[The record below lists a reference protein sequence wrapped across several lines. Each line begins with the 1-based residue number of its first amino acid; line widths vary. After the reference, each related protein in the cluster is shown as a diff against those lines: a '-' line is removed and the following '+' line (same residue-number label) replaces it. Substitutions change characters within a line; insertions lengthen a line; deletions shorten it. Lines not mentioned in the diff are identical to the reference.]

1 MKNNNPKDYV
11 IAVDTDSVYLNL
23 DDIIVKVST
32 NTNIGDVT
40 SFVNDI
46 CEKNIQPQLTKT
58 MTALSSRLNCSQNKI
73 SFKREAIAAAGMF
86 IAKKRYAL
94 LVYDLEGVRFTEPK
108 LKIMGLETAR
118 SSTPAVVRNKL
129 KDSIKIILTKTP
141 EELHEYVDAFYD
153 EFMKLPLE
161 DIASPRGVKGMAK
174 YMDHS
179 DIYKTGTPIATKAAL
194 LHNAYTKKVGIDKE
208 VPPIKENDKMK
219 FVFVKVPNPYGM
231 GGRDAVIGFIGKPP
245 EKFQLEKY
253 IDRKKQ
259 FEKTFNEPLENILS
273 AIGWKLNQQVTLES
287 FFA

>member
-1 MKNNNPKDYV
+1 MKNNAEKDYV

-23 DDIIVKVST
+23 DDIITKVSS
-32 NTNIGDVT
+32 NTKIADIT

-58 MTALSSRLNCSQNKI
+58 MTALSSKLNCSQNKI

-118 SSTPAVVRNKL
+118 SSTPAIVRNKL

-141 EELHEYVDAFYD
+141 EELRKYVDTFYD

-161 DIASPRGVKGMAK
+161 DIASPRGVKGIEK
-174 YMDHS
+174 YKDVT
-179 DIYKTGTPIATKAAL
+179 DIYKSGTPIATKAAL
-194 LHNAYTKKVGIDKE
+194 LHNAYIKKLGIDKE
-208 VPPIKENDKMK
+208 VAAIGENDKMK
-219 FVFVKVPNPYGM
+219 FVFLKVPNPYGK
-231 GGRDAVIGFIGKPP
+231 GGKDGVIGFINKPP
-245 EKFQLEKY
+245 AKFNLEKY
-253 IDRKKQ
+253 TDRMKQ
-259 FEKTFNEPLENILS
+259 FEKTFGEPLDNILQ
-273 AIGWKLNQQVTLES
+273 AINWSIKQEVTLES
-287 FFA
+287 FFG